1 MGFRFHDWPVY
12 RDARMLRRLVR
23 VEVSPK
29 IGRMDQLDLGSQI
42 RRAATSIVL
51 NIAEGSFRAS
61 DKDFG
66 RFLNQANASCSE
78 VVACLDCCLDDGYID
93 AELYGRASGAV
104 ENVAKQLSGF
114 AKILSERK

>member
-1 MGFRFHDWPVY
+1 M
-12 RDARMLRRLVR
+12 
-23 VEVSPK
+23 
-29 IGRMDQLDLGSQI
+29 
-42 RRAATSIVL
+42 L

-93 AELYGRASGAV
+93 AELYNRSIGAV
-104 ENVAKQLSGF
+104 ESVAKQLSAF
-114 AKILSERK
+114 YKVLIERK